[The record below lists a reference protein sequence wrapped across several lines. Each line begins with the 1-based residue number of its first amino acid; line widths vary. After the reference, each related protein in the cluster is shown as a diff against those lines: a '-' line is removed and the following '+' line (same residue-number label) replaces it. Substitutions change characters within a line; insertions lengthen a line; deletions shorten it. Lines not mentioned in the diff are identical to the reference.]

1 MTMITGFALN
11 RHVNKWKPKKLKIY
25 CSGFS
30 PDAFRQLSR
39 RRLLSEF
46 GALGAAISYTNPAR
60 SAPLQE
66 AKDPDVIR

>member
-1 MTMITGFALN
+1 MPMIAAFALN
-11 RHVNKWKPKKLKIY
+11 RHVNKWNLKKLKIY

-30 PDAFRQLSR
+30 PEAFHKLSR

-46 GALGAAISYTNPAR
+46 GALGAAISYTNPAC